1 MRAVQPKKLFRDK
14 SSFTAFR
21 SPDKTVADT
30 LFTFMAQRYVSS
42 YEILKCDSLLNKP
55 VNVALETVDGVVKD
69 ATLLQTKHDFT
80 EHIPLDSDDSGN
92 QME

>member
-1 MRAVQPKKLFRDK
+1 
-14 SSFTAFR
+14 
-21 SPDKTVADT
+21 VADT

-42 YEILKCDSLLNKP
+42 YEILKCESLLNKP
-55 VNVALETVDGVVKD
+55 VNVALKKTENDVVID

-80 EHIPLDSDDSGN
+80 EQFPLDGDDSGN